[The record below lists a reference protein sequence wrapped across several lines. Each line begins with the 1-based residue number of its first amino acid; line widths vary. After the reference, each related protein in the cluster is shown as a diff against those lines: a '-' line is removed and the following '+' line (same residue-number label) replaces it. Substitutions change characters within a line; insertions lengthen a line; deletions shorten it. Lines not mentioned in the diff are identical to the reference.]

1 MKPQLSLSENDNDA
15 VASPSSDPEA
25 VSSEEAVQVSDDHF
39 DEVVQGALEAV
50 SGELLFKASIIEA
63 GERVHVAAASVGLG
77 DNRQFLLLT
86 LPDVGGQLKVEP
98 ASRSKSPLAGIAES
112 YAGLMDVLHVA
123 A

>member
-1 MKPQLSLSENDNDA
+1 MKPQLSISENDNDA